1 METALR
7 EHFEPKRLVVVERFQ
22 FNRRNQGN
30 GESVLEY
37 VAEIKRLAGTCTFGE
52 FLTEALRD
60 RFVCGLTNESIQRR
74 LLSEANLDFEKAV
87 QIARGMETA
96 QKNSQVVQASEGRVQ
111 KFQDHV
117 SSRTQGG
124 QGCRHCGKRGHQAE
138 HCRVKNAVCYRC
150 HKKGHIEAKCK
161 TRQDKEEMK
170 WMEEQGE
177 DECKGH
183 RYHVIDTLC
192 EETMGSVFKSQDT
205 SGTSVYRVKMEING
219 EMLMMEIDTG
229 AAVSLISEDTYR
241 KKFSKL
247 QLTASAVRLATYT
260 TQRIE
265 VCGEIRVRVRLG
277 DQEKHC
283 RLVVVAGKGPSLLGR
298 DWLQTFRIQWH
309 QINALVTWHTTG
321 YAEKVEVLVKSFP
334 EVFNDNLG
342 EIHPFKARLV
352 LKEGAQ
358 PVFCRP
364 RSVPFAIK
372 EQIETELE
380 RLEKTGVICPVKYSE
395 WATPIVPVAKPDR
408 SIRIC
413 GDFKITVNSA
423 LHVDQYPLPVP
434 EELFA
439 TLAGGK
445 QFTKLDLSNAYQ
457 QLLLDNDW
465 RKMCTINTHK
475 GLYQYT
481 RLPFGIASAPAIFQ
495 KLMDSVLQG
504 MSRTVCYIDDILI
517 TGDSEDEHLK
527 NLERVLGRLKTHGIT
542 VRKSKCVFMA
552 NSVEFLGHR
561 IDAEGLHPLE
571 SKIEAMVKVPPPKN
585 VAELKSFLGMVN
597 YYAKFLPNLS
607 TTISP
612 LYTLLKKNSRWQ
624 WTEECSQAF
633 LAAKG
638 MLTSSKVLA
647 HYNPKLPLILATDAS
662 SYGVGAVLTQVSE
675 EGTERPIAYVSR
687 TLSDAERNYAQIEK
701 EALAIIFG
709 VKRFHVY
716 LYGRKFL
723 LLTDHK
729 PLTTIFGPKT
739 GLPVVAASRL
749 QRWALVLSAYQYD
762 VKFRAT
768 EEHGNVD
775 GLSRLPLKGE
785 RHEEEETEASIFN
798 MVQIETLPV
807 TAGQLRNESRQDK
820 ELSKVMRYLQ
830 NGWPEMVT
838 AELQPY
844 EAKKTEL
851 TIENHTLL
859 WGMRVVIPRKLQAK
873 VLSEL
878 HQNHPGMSRMKSLA
892 RSHVWWPNI
901 DRDIEACVRA
911 CECCQAIKQSI
922 PLAPMQPWT
931 WPERPWQRVHVDFA
945 GPFLGKMFFLL
956 MDAHSKWPEVYE
968 MTSTTAQKT
977 VDILRH
983 IFAAY
988 GLPEQLVSNNGP
1000 QFVAK
1005 EFEDFM
1011 LKNGIRH
1018 IRSAP
1023 YHPATNGLVERF
1035 VQSFKR
1041 AMETGKN
1048 SGQTLQHR
1056 LSSFLLAYRSS
1067 PHSVTNVSPCSLFLQ
1082 RELRTK
1088 LDLLRQ
1094 TTEQIVRKKQEEQK
1108 EGHDKNTRERVFEQN
1123 DIVWASNFGVGERW
1137 VKGKIK
1143 QSSGPSS
1150 YLVELADGREW
1161 RRHIDH
1167 LRRAEGK
1174 TEGIKSEIDDQQ
1186 MMQPD
1191 KEVINKEKR
1200 AVEPAPEE
1208 AGEVQIDQDETPT
1221 EVEENEDKTME
1232 REPEVPVAGHRYQ
1245 LRQNRRPPDRY

>member
-1 METALR
+1 MAAVAVGQISEFQSELESITVYLERVGQYFIANEIPTGRRVAVLLSVIGSRTYSLLRSLLHPEVPGEKTYDQLATALR
-7 EHFEPKRLVVVERFQ
+7 EHFEPKRLVVVERFH

-37 VAEIKRLAGTCTFGE
+37 VAEIKRLAGTCTFGA

-138 HCRVKNAVCYRC
+138 HCRFKNAVCYRC

-161 TRQDKEEMK
+161 TRQDKEETK

-265 VCGEIRVRVRLG
+265 VCGEVRVRVRLG

-321 YAEKVEVLVKSFP
+321 
-334 EVFNDNLG
+334 
-342 EIHPFKARLV
+342 
-352 LKEGAQ
+352 
-358 PVFCRP
+358 
-364 RSVPFAIK
+364 
-372 EQIETELE
+372 
-380 RLEKTGVICPVKYSE
+380 
-395 WATPIVPVAKPDR
+395 
-408 SIRIC
+408 
-413 GDFKITVNSA
+413 
-423 LHVDQYPLPVP
+423 
-434 EELFA
+434 
-439 TLAGGK
+439 
-445 QFTKLDLSNAYQ
+445 
-457 QLLLDNDW
+457 
-465 RKMCTINTHK
+465 

-527 NLERVLGRLKTHGIT
+527 NLELVLGRLKTHGIT

-561 IDAEGLHPLE
+561 IDAE
-571 SKIEAMVKVPPPKN
+571 
-585 VAELKSFLGMVN
+585 GMVN

-647 HYNPKLPLILATDAS
+647 HYNPKLSLILATDAS

-956 MDAHSKWPEVYE
+956 MDAHSKCPEVYE

-988 GLPEQLVSNNGP
+988 GLPEQLVSDNGP

-1108 EGHDKNTRERVFEQN
+1108 EGHDKIRERECLSKM
-1123 DIVWASNFGVGERW
+1123 ILCG
-1137 VKGKIK
+1137 
-1143 QSSGPSS
+1143 
-1150 YLVELADGREW
+1150 
-1161 RRHIDH
+1161 
-1167 LRRAEGK
+1167 
-1174 TEGIKSEIDDQQ
+1174 
-1186 MMQPD
+1186 QPD

-1208 AGEVQIDQDETPT
+1208 AAEVQIDQDETPT

-1232 REPEVPVAGHRYQ
+1232 RKPEVPVARHRRKAFIGKYCCIIFIW
-1245 LRQNRRPPDRY
+1245 LYNNLYTSDLEFVGIRQQKV

>member
-1 METALR
+1 M
-7 EHFEPKRLVVVERFQ
+7 
-22 FNRRNQGN
+22 
-30 GESVLEY
+30 
-37 VAEIKRLAGTCTFGE
+37 
-52 FLTEALRD
+52 
-60 RFVCGLTNESIQRR
+60 CGLTNESIQRR

-138 HCRVKNAVCYRC
+138 HCRFKNAVCYRC

-161 TRQDKEEMK
+161 TRQDKEETK

-265 VCGEIRVRVRLG
+265 VCGEVRVRVRLG

-395 WATPIVPVAKPDR
+395 WATPILPVAKPDR

-457 QLLLDNDW
+457 QLLLDNDS

-844 EAKKTEL
+844 ETKKTEL

-988 GLPEQLVSNNGP
+988 GLPEQLVSDNGP

-1167 LRRAEGK
+1167 LRRAEGGVRK

-1221 EVEENEDKTME
+1221 EVEENEDKTMG